1 VIFLFIPL
9 SKNPAENC
17 WNLGYNRRKFRG
29 RGKAMVYSAEKLSEE
44 KVFKDPVHRY
54 VHVRDRVIWDLV
66 GTKEFQRL
74 RRIKQLG
81 TTFLTFHGAEHSRF
95 NHSLGVYEIVRRI
108 IDDVF
113 AGRPEW
119 NDDDRLLTLCA
130 ALLHDLGHGPFSHSF
145 EKVFDC
151 DHEDFT
157 QNIVIGNTEVNA
169 VLKKVSPDFPQQVA
183 EVIAK
188 TSAKKLVVSLI
199 SSQIDAD
206 RMDYLQRDAYFTGV
220 SYGQFDME
228 RILRVM
234 RPKEDQVVIKKS
246 GMHAVEDYIMSRYQ
260 MYWQVYFHPVSRS
273 AEVILTKILHRA
285 KQLYENN
292 YSFKNEPIHFYSFF
306 TEKVSLEDYL
316 KLDESIIMFYFQ
328 IWQEEDDAILS
339 DLCRRFVNRNL
350 FKYAEF
356 DPAKE
361 YKKLAELTRL
371 FEKAGI
377 DPDYYL
383 VVDSSSDLPYDFY
396 RPGEEEERLPI
407 HLLMKNGELK
417 ELSRESEIVD
427 AISGKR
433 RTDHK
438 LYYPGDFLEDESSE
452 KEIKKQIRTLLE
464 I

>member
-1 VIFLFIPL
+1 MAYP
-9 SKNPAENC
+9 
-17 WNLGYNRRKFRG
+17 GG
-29 RGKAMVYSAEKLSEE
+29 QLSEE

-54 VHVRDRVIWDLV
+54 IHVRDKIIWDLI

-81 TTFLTFHGAEHSRF
+81 TTYLTFHGAEHSRF
-95 NHSLGVYEIVRRI
+95 NHSLGVYEIIRRI

-113 AGRPEW
+113 VGREHW
-119 NDDDRLLTLCA
+119 DHSERLLCLCA

-145 EKVFDC
+145 EKVFRL

-157 QNIVIGNTEVNA
+157 QAIILGDTEVNK
-169 VLKKVSPDFPQQVA
+169 VLRRMGDDFPKKVA

-188 TSAKKLVVSLI
+188 TYKNKLVVSLI

-206 RMDYLQRDAYFTGV
+206 RMDYLLRDAYYTGV
-220 SYGQFDME
+220 SYGNFDME

-234 RPKEDQVVIKKS
+234 RPREDQVVIKRS

-260 MYWQVYFHPVSRS
+260 MYWQVYFHPVTRS

-285 KQLYENN
+285 KKLHEDG
-292 YSFKNEPIHFYSFF
+292 YSFKTKPVHFYSLFQ
-306 TEKVSLEDYL
+306 EKVNLEEYL
-316 KLDESIIMFYFQ
+316 RLDEAVILYYFQ
-328 IWQEEDDAILS
+328 EWQNETDPILS

-350 FKYAEF
+350 FKYVEF
-356 DPAKE
+356 SPTNE
-361 YKKLAELTRL
+361 QMKKLLELNSL
-371 FEKAGI
+371 FKKAGI
-377 DPDYYL
+377 DPEYYL

-396 RPGEEEERLPI
+396 RPGEEGERLPI
-407 HLLMKNGELK
+407 YLLMPNGELR
-417 ELSRESEIVD
+417 ELSRESVIVD

-438 LYYPGDFLEDESSE
+438 LYFPQDFIDDLSTKRATKKKI
-452 KEIKKQIRTLLE
+452 KEILE
-464 I
+464 G

>member
-1 VIFLFIPL
+1 M
-9 SKNPAENC
+9 
-17 WNLGYNRRKFRG
+17 R
-29 RGKAMVYSAEKLSEE
+29 YSAEKLSEE

-145 EKVFDC
+145 EKVFDF

-157 QNIVIGNTEVNA
+157 RAIILGSTEVNA
-169 VLKKVSPDFPQQVA
+169 VLTRVSPDFPAQVA

-188 TSAKKLVVSLI
+188 TSEKKLVVSLI

-285 KQLYENN
+285 KQLFEEN
-292 YSFKNEPIHFYSFF
+292 YAFKQDPLHFYSFF
-306 TEKVSLEDYL
+306 TDNVTLADYL
-316 KLDESIIMFYFQ
+316 KLDEAVILFYFQ
-328 IWQEEDDAILS
+328 SWQEEDDSVLS
-339 DLCRRFVNRNL
+339 DLCQRFVNRNL

-361 YKKLAELTRL
+361 YKKLAELTHL
-371 FEKAGI
+371 FKKAGL
-377 DPDYYL
+377 DPEYYL

-438 LYYPGDFLEDESSE
+438 LYYPADFLMDDSS
-452 KEIKKQIRTLLE
+452 KKNIKKQIRSLLE